1 MSEKIAINLGNV
13 QKTMLLPLWGRAVE
27 TRKEHPLLVDHTAHE
42 MVEKI
47 DYDFSTITSNISPLS
62 QAAWIMRS
70 LFVDNIIKAFLSQH
84 PRGTVVNLGCG
95 LETNFERVDNGL
107 LTWYDLDLPDVIDL
121 RKKFLKESERRKFL
135 PSSFLEDA
143 WFDQI
148 RVTDQVLFIAAG
160 VFYYFEESDIKAFF
174 IRLAD
179 RFPGCEIVFDVSSP
193 TGVKVANKRVIE
205 SAGLDERSYLKWGLK
220 NTAVLTSWD
229 RRFQLLETRF
239 YFKHKGL
246 DRRVKFAGF
255 ISDLLKIQY
264 LVHMRLGKA

>member
-1 MSEKIAINLGNV
+1 MSEKIGINLGNV

-27 TRKEHPLLVDHTAHE
+27 TQKEHPLLVDRTARE
-42 MVEKI
+42 MVERV

-70 LFVDNIIKAFLSQH
+70 LYVDDIIKNFLVRRPH
-84 PRGTVVNLGCG
+84 GTVVNIGCG

-107 LTWYDLDLPDVIDL
+107 LTWYDLDLPDVIAL
-121 RKKFLKESERRKFL
+121 RQQFLKESDRRKFL
-135 PSSFLEDA
+135 AGSFLDDA
-143 WFDQI
+143 WLDQI
-148 RVTDQVLFIAAG
+148 QVTDGVLFVAAG
-160 VFYYFEESDIKAFF
+160 VFYYFEESEIKAFF

-179 RFPGCEIVFDVSSP
+179 RFPGCETVFDVSSP

-229 RRFQLLETRF
+229 PRFQLLETRF

-255 ISDLLKIQY
+255 ISDLMKIQY
-264 LVHMRLGKA
+264 LVHMRFGKA

>member
-1 MSEKIAINLGNV
+1 MSEKIAIDLGNV

-27 TRKEHPLLVDHTAHE
+27 TQKDHPLLVDHTARE

-70 LFVDNIIKAFLSQH
+70 LYVDDILRNFLASH
-84 PRGTVVNLGCG
+84 PRGTVVNIGCG

-107 LTWYDLDLPDVIDL
+107 LTWYDLDLPDVIAL
-121 RKKFLKESERRKFL
+121 RQQFLKENARRKFL
-135 PSSFLEDA
+135 TGSFLDDA
-143 WFDQI
+143 WLDQLQ
-148 RVTDQVLFIAAG
+148 VTDGVLFVAAG
-160 VFYYFEESDIKAFF
+160 VFYYFEESEIKAFF
-174 IRLAD
+174 IRLAN

-229 RRFQLLETRF
+229 HRFQLLETRF

-246 DRRVKFAGF
+246 DGRVKFAGF

-264 LVHMRLGKA
+264 LVHMRLGNA

>member
-1 MSEKIAINLGNV
+1 MNGKIAVDLGNV

-27 TRKEHPLLVDHTAHE
+27 TQKEHPLLVDRTALE
-42 MVEKI
+42 IVGKI

-70 LFVDNIIKAFLSQH
+70 LYVDDILKNFLARRPH
-84 PRGTVVNLGCG
+84 GTVVNIGCG

-107 LTWYDLDLPDVIDL
+107 LTWFDLDLPDVIAL
-121 RKKFLKESERRKFL
+121 RQQFLKENERRNFL
-135 PSSFLEDA
+135 TGSFLDDA
-143 WFDQI
+143 WLDHIQ
-148 RVTDQVLFIAAG
+148 VTDGVLFVAAG
-160 VFYYFEESDIKAFF
+160 VFYYFEESDIKSFF
-174 IRLAD
+174 MRLAD
-179 RFPGCEIVFDVSSP
+179 RFPGCEMVFDVSSP

-239 YFKHKGL
+239 YFKHKEL

-255 ISDLLKIQY
+255 ISDWLKIQY
-264 LVHMRLGKA
+264 LVHMRLGNA